1 MKLVPTSSAR
11 VFRERWGGD
20 DYDEGGYYDDEYD
33 DGDVDDGDGD
43 GDEGSG

>member
-20 DYDEGGYYDDEYD
+20 DYDEGGGYDDN
-33 DGDVDDGDGD
+33 VDDGDGD